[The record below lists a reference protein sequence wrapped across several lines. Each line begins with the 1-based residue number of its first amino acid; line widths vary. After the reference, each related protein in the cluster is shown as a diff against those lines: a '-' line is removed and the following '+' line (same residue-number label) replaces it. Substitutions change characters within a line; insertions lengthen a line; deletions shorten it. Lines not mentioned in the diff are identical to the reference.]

1 MADSIIKTL
10 PRREL
15 CPEIRPANAASLQSV
30 IIVTF
35 HLLRTGKISNIK
47 KKQAMDC
54 KRAYMIWRSTLSI
67 MESPKDGIRT
77 NKTTI
82 KATAMTGTICLEPSL
97 HISETYIIINNLKI
111 NQMRGRSWSMLEQSI
126 FILARIDQP
135 LKTLFPRQD
144 SNNKEISSDHISI
157 LIMHS
162 NNNNKNK

>member
-15 CPEIRPANAASLQSV
+15 CPEIRRASEASLQSV
-30 IIVTF
+30 IVVTF
-35 HLLRTGKISNIK
+35 HLLRTGKISYTK
-47 KKQAMDC
+47 KMQAMGC
-54 KRAYMIWRSTLSI
+54 KRACMIWRSTLSI
-67 MESPKDGIRT
+67 MASPKDGIRT

-82 KATAMTGTICLEPSL
+82 TATAMTGTICLVRSL

-111 NQMRGRSWSMLEQSI
+111 NQMHEQSI
-126 FILARIDQP
+126 FIPVQIDQP

-144 SNNKEISSDHISI
+144 SNNKGISSDHISI